1 MVEPPVPHDR
11 IRSFRIP
18 ARRVTPARGF
28 TLVELVVV
36 VLLLGILSAIA
47 LPRFLSLRD
56 PAEQS
61 AIQAWVG
68 GLRSAYTLAYANQ
81 LLGAG
86 GYAAPHQMSLYNLVR
101 CDNVD
106 QLPSRSDSSQWQGH
120 YAALAGL
127 RGAVF
132 ADPAQNACNGNTI
145 QFTTASGRSVTITNS
160 GSGVSWTASPAY

>member
-1 MVEPPVPHDR
+1 MLL
-11 IRSFRIP
+11 
-18 ARRVTPARGF
+18 RRVRHRPGAAPQRGF

-36 VLLLGILSAIA
+36 ILLLGILSAIA
-47 LPRFLSLRD
+47 LPRFMSLRD

-68 GLRSAYTLAYANQ
+68 SLRSAYKLAYANQ
-81 LLGAG
+81 LLGSG
-86 GYAAPHQMSLYNLVR
+86 GYTAPHQMSLYNITR

-132 ADPAQNACNGNTI
+132 SDPAQTACTGNTI
-145 QFTTASGRSVTITNS
+145 QFTTASGRSVTVTNAA
-160 GSGVSWTASPAY
+160 SGVSWTASPPY